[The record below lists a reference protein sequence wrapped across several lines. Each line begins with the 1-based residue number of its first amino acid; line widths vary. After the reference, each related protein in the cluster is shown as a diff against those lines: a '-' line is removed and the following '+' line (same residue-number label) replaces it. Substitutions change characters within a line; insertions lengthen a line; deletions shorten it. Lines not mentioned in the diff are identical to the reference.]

1 MPYAAGSVVHYDCG
15 SAILCYNNAMA
26 ESPLAVLIVD
36 DEENHADVIAVS
48 LEKLG
53 VVCQVAYSQVDA
65 LKNIHEKYFDVII
78 TDLMLERPDGGIEIL
93 KAVKQVS
100 NETEVIVI
108 TANNSV
114 EIAVE
119 AMRLGAFNY
128 LQKPL
133 DLKQLRTIT
142 ERAAESSKL
151 RRINRDL
158 LRRLDEKFGF
168 SGVLGNSPQMLAV
181 VERLRRVAPT
191 DATVLIL
198 AETGAGKELFAQSI
212 HQNSIRKSKPFVAV
226 NCGFPSEN
234 TLESEL
240 FGHIKGAFTG
250 AEKDRIG
257 MFEYANGGT
266 LFLDEVGDMPMSM
279 QKKLLRV
286 IENGEVTRVGSNDI
300 IKVDVRIL
308 SATNCNLE
316 EAVSAGTFR
325 QDLYYR
331 LKVVTVRIPPLRE
344 RTEDIPVL
352 LDHFVRQFAKKY
364 DKTIKGITPPA
375 RKLLFGFDWLGNVRQ
390 LRNAA
395 ESMVV
400 VDYDGMLDT
409 DDLPEEIGGEM
420 PMPQKVNRALVQDAQ
435 DLAQTSGSLR
445 ELVGKSM
452 ADVERLFITETL
464 NVTGGNR
471 EETSKLLDIGER
483 TLYRKIKE
491 YGIG

>member
-1 MPYAAGSVVHYDCG
+1 MSK
-15 SAILCYNNAMA
+15 
-26 ESPLAVLIVD
+26 SPLAILVVD
-36 DEENHADVIAVS
+36 DEENHADVIAAS

-53 VVCQVAYSQVDA
+53 AMCRIAYSQADA
-65 LKNIHEKYFDVII
+65 VKKIKEQYYDVII
-78 TDLMLERPDGGIEIL
+78 TDLMLERPNGGIEIL
-93 KAVKQVS
+93 KAVKAES

-119 AMRLGAFNY
+119 AMQLGAFNY

-158 LRRLDEKFGF
+158 ERRLDEKFGF
-168 SGVLGNSPQMLAV
+168 SGVLGNSPQMLTV
-181 VERLRRVAPT
+181 VDRLRHIAPT
-191 DATVLIL
+191 DATVLIQ

-212 HQNSIRKSKPFVAV
+212 HQNSKRKSKPFVAV
-226 NCGFPSEN
+226 NCGAPSEN

-240 FGHIKGAFTG
+240 FGHVKGAFTG
-250 AEKDRIG
+250 ADKDRIG
-257 MFEYANGGT
+257 MFEYADGGT
-266 LFLDEVGDMPMSM
+266 LFLDEVGDMPISM

-286 IENGEVTRVGSNDI
+286 IENGEVTRLGSNDV
-300 IKVDVRIL
+300 IKVNVRIL
-308 SATNCNLE
+308 SATNRNLE
-316 EAVSAGTFR
+316 EAITEGTFR
-325 QDLYYR
+325 LDLYYR

-364 DKTIKGITPPA
+364 GKTIRGIAPPV
-375 RKLLFGFDWLGNVRQ
+375 RKLLFDFDWLGNVRQ
-390 LRNAA
+390 LRNAV

-400 VDYDGMLDT
+400 VDYDEIIDL

-420 PMPQKVNRALVQDAQ
+420 PMPQKGNRSLVRDVRESEPV
-435 DLAQTSGSLR
+435 SGSLG
-445 ELVGKSM
+445 ELVGRSM
-452 ADVERLFITETL
+452 AEMERQFITETL
-464 NVTGGNR
+464 KATDGNR
-471 EETSKLLDIGER
+471 EEAAKILDIGER

-491 YGIG
+491 YEITL

>member
-1 MPYAAGSVVHYDCG
+1 
-15 SAILCYNNAMA
+15 MA
-26 ESPLAVLIVD
+26 EAPLTVLIVD

-53 VVCQVAYSQVDA
+53 VACQVAYSQADA
-65 LKNIHEKYFDVII
+65 VQKIAKQYFDVII
-78 TDLMLERPDGGIEIL
+78 TDLMLERPDSGIEIL
-93 KAVKQVS
+93 KAVKEETK
-100 NETEVIVI
+100 ETEVIVI

-114 EIAVE
+114 EIAVA

-191 DATVLIL
+191 DAAVLIQG
-198 AETGAGKELFAQSI
+198 ETGTGKELFAQSL
-212 HQNSIRKSKPFVAV
+212 HQNSLRKSKPFVAL
-226 NCGFPSEN
+226 NCGALSEHI
-234 TLESEL
+234 LESEL
-240 FGHIKGAFTG
+240 FGHVKGAFTD
-250 AEKDRIG
+250 ASVDRIG
-257 MFEYANGGT
+257 KFEYANGGT
-266 LFLDEVGDMPMSM
+266 MFLDEVGDMPMPT
-279 QKKLLRV
+279 QIKLLRV
-286 IENGEVTRVGSNDI
+286 LENGEVTRVGANDT
-300 IKVDVRIL
+300 IKVNVRIL
-308 SATNCNLE
+308 SATNRSLE
-316 EAVSAGTFR
+316 DAVASGAFR
-325 QDLYYR
+325 QDLYHR

-364 DKTIKGITPPA
+364 EKTIKGITPLA

-420 PMPQKVNRALVQDAQ
+420 PLPVKVNRALVQDAQ

-452 ADVERLFITETL
+452 ADIERLFITVTL

-471 EETSKLLDIGER
+471 EETAKLLDIGER

-491 YGIG
+491 YGIVSEP

>member
-1 MPYAAGSVVHYDCG
+1 
-15 SAILCYNNAMA
+15 MA
-26 ESPLAVLIVD
+26 ESPLAILVVD

-53 VVCQVAYSQVDA
+53 AVCQIAHSQTDA
-65 LKNIHEKYFDVII
+65 LKIIKEKYFDVII
-78 TDLMLERPDGGIEIL
+78 TDLMLEKPDGGIEIL
-93 KAVKQVS
+93 KAVKAES

-119 AMRLGAFNY
+119 AMQLGAFNY

-151 RRINRDL
+151 RRINREL
-158 LRRLDEKFGF
+158 ERRLDEKFGF
-168 SGVLGNSPQMLAV
+168 TGVLGNSPQMLAV
-181 VERLRRVAPT
+181 VERLRHIAPT
-191 DATVLIL
+191 DATVLIQ

-212 HQNSIRKSKPFVAV
+212 HQNSKRKSNPFVAV
-226 NCGFPSEN
+226 NCGAPSEN

-250 AEKDRIG
+250 ADKDRIG

-286 IENGEVTRVGSNDI
+286 IENGEVTRLGSNDV
-300 IKVDVRIL
+300 IKVNVRIL
-308 SATNCNLE
+308 SATNRNLE
-316 EAVSAGTFR
+316 EAVTEGTFR

-331 LKVVTVRIPPLRE
+331 LKVVTIRIPPLRE

-364 DKTIKGITPPA
+364 DKTIKGIAPPA
-375 RKLLFGFDWLGNVRQ
+375 RKLLFDFDWLGNVRQ
-390 LRNAA
+390 LRNVA

-400 VDYDGMLDT
+400 VDYDGIIDT
-409 DDLPEEIGGEM
+409 DDLPEEVGGEV
-420 PMPQKVNRALVQDAQ
+420 PTKGNRALVQDISEP
-435 DLAQTSGSLR
+435 LTGSLA
-445 ELVGKSM
+445 ELVGRPMSEI
-452 ADVERLFITETL
+452 ERQFIMETL
-464 NVTGGNR
+464 NSTGGNR
-471 EETSKLLDIGER
+471 EEAAKILDIGER

-491 YGIG
+491 YGISPKEPGM